1 MAHQEL
7 LSKIP
12 IFESLTAEELN
23 KLSEHAEHRQLKEGE
38 VVFKE
43 GDSDS
48 TSLYIIEEGE
58 VEISHGEGK
67 AHVTFNTFHAGQ
79 YFGELALFDGHP
91 RSATATAVSP
101 TILMRLERDDFVEFI
116 KKNPT
121 AAISV
126 MSELGERLRHTN
138 ELVAQATED
147 MQKMGGMEALDEPY
161 SQVSFWSIV
170 RKRGIWL
177 SVLFMG
183 EMLTATAMG
192 HYEAEI
198 ARAVVLALFVPL
210 IISSGGNS
218 GSQGTSLIIRSL
230 ALKELKLKDWFW
242 VFRREIL
249 SGITLGSFLGA
260 IGFLRIVLWQY
271 LKWTDYG
278 SHFLKVGLTV
288 WASLVGVVAFGT
300 MTGSMLP
307 FILRRLGFDP
317 ATSSAP
323 FVATLVDVTGLIIY
337 FTVAS
342 IILRGTIL

>member
-12 IFESLTAEELN
+12 IFESLSSEELK
-23 KLSEHAEHRQLKEGE
+23 KLSEHAEHRKLNEGE
-38 VVFKE
+38 VIFKE
-43 GDSDS
+43 GDADS
-48 TSLYIIEEGE
+48 TSLFIIEEGK

-67 AHVTFNTFHAGQ
+67 AHVTFTTLHEGQ

-91 RSATATAVSP
+91 RSATATALSP
-101 TILMRLERDDFVEFI
+101 TILMRLEREDFVDFI
-116 KKNPT
+116 KKNPA

-126 MSELGERLRHTN
+126 MGELGERLRHTN
-138 ELVAQATED
+138 DLVAQLTED
-147 MQKMGGMEALDEPY
+147 MQRMGGMEALDEPY

-218 GSQGTSLIIRSL
+218 GSQGTSLIIRAL

-242 VFRREIL
+242 VFRREIM
-249 SGITLGSFLGA
+249 SGITLGAFLGA

-278 SHFLKVGLTV
+278 EHYLKVGLTV
-288 WASLVGVVAFGT
+288 WGSLIGVVAFGT
-300 MTGSMLP
+300 LTGSMLP
-307 FILRRLGFDP
+307 FILRKLGFDP

>member
-12 IFESLTAEELN
+12 IFESLSPDELK
-23 KLSEHAEHRQLKEGE
+23 KLSEHAEHRKLNEGE
-38 VVFKE
+38 VIFKE

-48 TSLYIIEEGE
+48 TSLFIIEEGA
-58 VEISHGEGK
+58 VEIGHGEGK
-67 AHVTFNTFHAGQ
+67 AHVTFTTLHEGQ

-91 RSATATAVSP
+91 RSATATAIKP
-101 TILMRLERDDFVEFI
+101 ATLMRLEREDFVDFI
-116 KKNPT
+116 KKNPA

-126 MSELGERLRHTN
+126 MGELGERLRHTN
-138 ELVAQATED
+138 DLVASLTED
-147 MQKMGGMEALDEPY
+147 MQKLGGMEALDEPY
-161 SQVSFWSIV
+161 NEVGFWSIV
-170 RKRGIWL
+170 RKRGVWL

-218 GSQGTSLIIRSL
+218 GSQGTSLIIRAL

-242 VFRREIL
+242 VLRREIL
-249 SGITLGSFLGA
+249 SGLTLGAFLGA

-271 LKWTDYG
+271 LRWTDYG
-278 SHFLKVGLTV
+278 EHYLKVALTV
-288 WASLVGVVAFGT
+288 WASLIGVVGFGT
-300 MTGSMLP
+300 LAGSMLP
-307 FILRRLGFDP
+307 FILRRLGLDP

>member
-12 IFESLTAEELN
+12 IFESLSPEEVK
-23 KLSEHAEHRQLKEGE
+23 KLSEHAEHRKLNEGE
-38 VVFKE
+38 VIFRE

-48 TSLYIIEEGE
+48 SSLFIIEEGS
-58 VEISHGEGK
+58 VEIGHGEGK
-67 AHVTFNTFHAGQ
+67 AHVTFTTLHEGQ

-91 RSATATAVSP
+91 RSATATALTNTVL
-101 TILMRLERDDFVEFI
+101 IRLEREDFVDFI
-116 KKNPT
+116 KKNPS

-126 MSELGERLRHTN
+126 MGELGERLRRTN
-138 ELVAQATED
+138 DLVASLTED
-147 MQKMGGMEALDEPY
+147 MQKLGGMEALDEPY
-161 SQVSFWSIV
+161 SEVSFWSIV
-170 RKRGIWL
+170 QKRGIWL

-218 GSQGTSLIIRSL
+218 GSQGTSLIIRAL

-242 VFRREIL
+242 VLRREIL
-249 SGITLGSFLGA
+249 SGVTLGAFLGA
-260 IGFLRIVLWQY
+260 IGFLRIVLWQF

-278 SHFLKVGLTV
+278 SHYLKVGLTV
-288 WASLVGVVAFGT
+288 WASLIGVVAFGT

-307 FILRRLGFDP
+307 FLLRRLGFDP